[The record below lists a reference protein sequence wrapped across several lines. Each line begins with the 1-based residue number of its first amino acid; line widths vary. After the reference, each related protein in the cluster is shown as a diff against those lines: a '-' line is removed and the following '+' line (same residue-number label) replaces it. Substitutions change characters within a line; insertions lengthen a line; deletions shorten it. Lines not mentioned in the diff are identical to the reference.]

1 MQPNKPGDTK
11 RERISKAQQL
21 TMVEVLGASLIL
33 GTCLVLASF
42 LMKYISFNAKIITA
56 KGEAITEYD
65 QSIRAVGVCVDTDN
79 NGRLSDK
86 ELEDCNP
93 NTVDF
98 QNVVGSLRYN
108 VFQAMAQNGDLESVA
123 RKRNENCYDAQ
134 GNRIDF
140 NAAYK
145 NAKDDTERKM
155 ALQAMKVCSAL
166 RVVPDALPAVK
177 NTEALMASLNQIF
190 IVSGWEPES
199 LAPRDDTVE
208 VDIDGVEAIPV
219 TLRVEGD
226 GTTVL
231 KVLDNIERSIREFNV
246 RSASVEWTTAG
257 LSLQAQA
264 NAYYLADEVVLEKDQ
279 TIRATDVKKKTSNQK
294 SATDIKKEAME
305 SVK

>member
-21 TMVEVLGASLIL
+21 TMVEVLGASLVL
-33 GTCLVLASF
+33 GTCIVLATF
-42 LMKYISFNAKIITA
+42 LIKYIGFNARIITA

-65 QSIRAVGVCVDTDN
+65 QTIRNVGVCVDIDK
-79 NGRLSDK
+79 NGRLSDD
-86 ELEDCNP
+86 ELEACDP
-93 NTVDF
+93 NTIELG
-98 QNVVGSLRYN
+98 NVAGSLRYN

-123 RKRNENCYDAQ
+123 RKRNDNCYDAQ
-134 GNRIDF
+134 GQRIDF
-140 NAAYK
+140 NEAYK
-145 NAKDDTERKM
+145 NAKDETERKM

-166 RVVPDALPAVK
+166 RVIPDALPAHK

-199 LAPRDDTVE
+199 LAPRDDVVE
-208 VDIDGVEAIPV
+208 TTIDGVEAIPV

-231 KVLDNIERSIREFNV
+231 RVLDNIERSIREFNIN
-246 RSASVEWTTAG
+246 SATVEWNAAG

-264 NAYYLADEVVLEKDQ
+264 NAYYLADEVILEQDV
-279 TIRATDVKKKTSNQK
+279 TLRATDVPKKKTQK
-294 SATDIKKEAME
+294 SVTDMKNEATE
-305 SVK
+305 SLK